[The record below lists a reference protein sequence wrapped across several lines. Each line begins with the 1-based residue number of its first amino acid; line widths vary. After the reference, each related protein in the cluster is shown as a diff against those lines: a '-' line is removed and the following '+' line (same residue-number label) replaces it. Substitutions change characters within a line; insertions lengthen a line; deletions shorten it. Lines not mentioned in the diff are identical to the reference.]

1 MATTWIQRF
10 REALTLLCGEAPPEG
25 MAEAWDAHE
34 SEELQEWA
42 LNHCCLP
49 WCMGIVVIEAAMS
62 LADQPE
68 EGAGH
73 LRHP

>member
-1 MATTWIQRF
+1 MPTTWIQRF

-34 SEELQEWA
+34 SEALQDWA
-42 LNHCCLP
+42 LNHCPLS
-49 WCMGIVVIEAAMS
+49 WAMGIVVIEAAMS

-68 EGAGH
+68 EGVGH
-73 LRHP
+73 HRHP